1 MVKLFKDIDDVGQV
15 TDFWDVS
22 RSFVKYSTNEKNNPR
37 CSQFMEGGLLDGLY
51 WEYKYNDGGNKKFI
65 CPGGEEATGPCPLE
79 PSDRN
84 ILYENRLI
92 GLPR

>member
-1 MVKLFKDIDDVGQV
+1 
-15 TDFWDVS
+15 
-22 RSFVKYSTNEKNNPR
+22 
-37 CSQFMEGGLLDGLY
+37 MEGGLLDGLY

-92 GLPR
+92 GLPRCEIKEPLSYTIKTAATQHDCSLL

>member
-1 MVKLFKDIDDVGQV
+1 
-15 TDFWDVS
+15 
-22 RSFVKYSTNEKNNPR
+22 
-37 CSQFMEGGLLDGLY
+37 MEGGLLDGLY
-51 WEYKYNDGGNKKFI
+51 WEYKYNDGGNKKFV

-92 GLPR
+92 GLPRYADCSVFIIRTIRRTINI

>member
-1 MVKLFKDIDDVGQV
+1 
-15 TDFWDVS
+15 
-22 RSFVKYSTNEKNNPR
+22 
-37 CSQFMEGGLLDGLY
+37 MEGGLLDGLY
-51 WEYKYNDGGNKKFI
+51 WEYKYNDGGNKKFV

-92 GLPR
+92 GLPRYADCSTYSSAFKT